1 MSLGYIES
9 INITKKFGNKE
20 ILKNVSFKAEPSQ
33 ITFLAGQN
41 GAGKTTWI
49 RIAIGL
55 LTSTSGKV
63 CFNNDTVNNIRKD
76 ISVVFDEP
84 PVYTHL
90 TGVDNIRLLSG
101 IEKPDLQWEN
111 SILDMLKIDKHFIKM
126 KGKSY
131 SLGQRHRLAVASA
144 LIRKPKYLILD
155 EPSIGI
161 DPVSWDLV
169 KQCLLKM
176 VESGTTVILTGQD
189 YRLIEQIANK
199 VVILN
204 DGNVVFDNSI
214 EQLKNEFNL
223 KIFIKAN
230 TSDIADKYNGIFN
243 KDSTGFT
250 IQIEVKT
257 NSEAEKICSE
267 IRNSGFEFKEIY
279 IQAPTLEE
287 CFMKKLKK

>member
-20 ILKNVSFKAEPSQ
+20 ILKSVSFKAEPSQ

-176 VESGTTVILTGQD
+176 VESGTT
-189 YRLIEQIANK
+189 
-199 VVILN
+199 
-204 DGNVVFDNSI
+204 
-214 EQLKNEFNL
+214 
-223 KIFIKAN
+223 FI
-230 TSDIADKYNGIFN
+230 
-243 KDSTGFT
+243 
-250 IQIEVKT
+250 
-257 NSEAEKICSE
+257 
-267 IRNSGFEFKEIY
+267 
-279 IQAPTLEE
+279 
-287 CFMKKLKK
+287 